1 MPGLSIALMDT
12 ASTVLSFDPDPEEL
26 ARVMTRH
33 LAPMAKSARRYLLLG
48 AFLIAAGVFSLVFVE
63 TRPNDVIAGGGII
76 VGLLI
81 IRGNSSSG
89 RRFQFRIF
97 IKRSPVFTAHREV
110 TAAADGLRMVTPT
123 SDLRFFWSHYENVV
137 RDDLGVTLVIRGG
150 TTATFVPR
158 RAFADAVAES
168 AWERQVSA
176 WVAEASGIEE
186 T

>member
-1 MPGLSIALMDT
+1 MDT
-12 ASTVLSFDPDPEEL
+12 ALTVLSFDPNPEEL
-26 ARVMTRH
+26 ARAMTRH

-81 IRGNSSSG
+81 IRGHSSSG

-97 IKRSPVFTAHREV
+97 IKRSPVFTGHREV
-110 TAAADGLRMVTPT
+110 TAAVDGLRVVTST
-123 SDLRFFWSHYENVV
+123 SDIRFFWSHYESVA

-158 RAFADAVAES
+158 RAFANAVAEA

-176 WVAEASGIEE
+176 WVTEAASLEE